1 VDVAVPTGT
10 SYNKHQPPTQL
21 HPASDLAAQASYAY
35 EYPSQTFEPQVNT
48 PALSAFVIIA
58 VVFSLLQ
65 FRINQVRDAG
75 ERRQEA
81 LAMLRTIKSAQ
92 LDSTDFESSME
103 RQTPN
108 EEEVQAAL
116 DAYKNSLQ
124 EELNLRT
131 IIPGVRIVAPNDPK
145 RREEDIAAAKQF
157 LDWDLADLESEGTI
171 SEEKEKEIMDSR
183 TRAQPSSSSS
193 SSSSASSRDELLL
206 QSRRRFDGKNEKKN
220 EVQEGGM
227 SNGAKAVLFS
237 VALVQIL
244 LLVVLSFDPMT
255 ANNVFTSIGGE
266 PPSDVPLSSWSSI

>member
-1 VDVAVPTGT
+1 M
-10 SYNKHQPPTQL
+10 
-21 HPASDLAAQASYAY
+21 
-35 EYPSQTFEPQVNT
+35 NT

-65 FRINQVRDAG
+65 LRINQVRDAG

-81 LAMLRTIKSAQ
+81 LAMLRSVKSAQ
-92 LDSTDFESSME
+92 LDAAEFESS
-103 RQTPN
+103 TDKLKPS

-124 EELNLRT
+124 EELDLRT

-157 LDWDLADLESEGTI
+157 LGWDLADLEREGTI
-171 SEEKEKEIMDSR
+171 SEEKEKAIMDSR
-183 TRAQPSSSSS
+183 TRAQPSSSSKTS
-193 SSSSASSRDELLL
+193 KDELLL
-206 QSRRRFDGKNEKKN
+206 QSRRRFDGKNEKN
-220 EVQEGGM
+220 DEVQEGGM

-244 LLVVLSFDPMT
+244 LLIVLSFDPMT
-255 ANNVFTSIGGE
+255 ANNVFTSLGGE

>member
-1 VDVAVPTGT
+1 MANT
-10 SYNKHQPPTQL
+10 
-21 HPASDLAAQASYAY
+21 AAQASY

-81 LAMLRTIKSAQ
+81 LAMLRTVKSAQ
-92 LDSTDFESSME
+92 LDSAEFESSME
-103 RQTPN
+103 RQKPS

-193 SSSSASSRDELLL
+193 ASSKDELLL
-206 QSRRRFDGKNEKKN
+206 QSRRRFDGKNEKKD